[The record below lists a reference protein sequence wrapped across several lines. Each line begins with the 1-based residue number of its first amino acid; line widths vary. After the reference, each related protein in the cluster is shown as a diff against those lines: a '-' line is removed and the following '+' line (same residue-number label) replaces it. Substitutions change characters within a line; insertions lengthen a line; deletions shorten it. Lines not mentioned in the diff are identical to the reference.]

1 MLSRRI
7 TMIIRATVL
16 CTVAFSYG
24 QYSAI
29 KKLEKSINESNLE
42 QADSLFG
49 KVKENQFNQAQSAQY
64 NYLKAKFYSLHN
76 KDNLS
81 YEYYIKAKNQ
91 FKSLDSLDKVAKI
104 NIELLSLLLAINNN
118 NIDYNIYLKEAVDYA
133 IQKSNPAYLSSV
145 YKELGKSFYEANP
158 ILALKYFKNAEIES
172 VKAKNDLLQAQI
184 LQNIGA
190 TFAKDEVG
198 KPDSALYVYEK
209 ALLIYKKLGRI
220 EGIYNI
226 YTNKGVAF
234 TKKKD
239 YSQAIYY
246 LLKAD
251 SVNVKE
257 YTNKNKEALYGFL
270 SNAYKGKGD
279 YKKALEYTEK
289 QKVFQEILDE
299 NEQKK
304 AIKEIDS
311 KYKTREKE
319 KENQSLRKSL
329 QKNKKI
335 IYTVIFLM
343 AMLLFIGVLIFKN
356 IAKKKQIAEQERYIE
371 TQKLEKV
378 LKEQELNEIDLILES
393 QEKER
398 QVIANQL
405 HDSLGSLLATLKLN
419 FQNIKRQ
426 DHNDTDLKTNLYT
439 KTDELIEDAYQ
450 EVRNLSHL
458 KNSGVIGNEGLLV
471 SVKKMA
477 EKMTIINKLR
487 FTVIPFGLH
496 ERLEN
501 TIEVSIFR
509 MIQELCTNV
518 IKHAQATEVN
528 IYITQHNV
536 SGINVMIEDNGKGFD
551 IKNYHNSNG
560 IGLKNMQKK
569 VEHMGGTFTIDAIL
583 FKGTTIIIDIP
594 L

>member
-1 MLSRRI
+1 
-7 TMIIRATVL
+7 
-16 CTVAFSYG
+16 
-24 QYSAI
+24 
-29 KKLEKSINESNLE
+29 
-42 QADSLFG
+42 
-49 KVKENQFNQAQSAQY
+49 
-64 NYLKAKFYSLHN
+64 LHN

-81 YEYYIKAKNQ
+81 YEYYISAKNQ
-91 FKSLDSLDKVAKI
+91 FKKLDSLNKIAKI
-104 NIELLSLLLAINNN
+104 NIELVSLLLAINNN

-133 IQKSNPAYLSSV
+133 INKNNPAYLSSV
-145 YKELGKSFYEANP
+145 YKELGKSFYDTNP
-158 ILALKYFKNAEIES
+158 LLAIRYFTKAERES
-172 VKAKNDLLQAQI
+172 VKAKNELLQAQI

-209 ALLIYKKLGRI
+209 ALVIYKQLRRV

-234 TKKKD
+234 TKKKEYD
-239 YSQAIYY
+239 QALKY

-251 SVNVKE
+251 SISIKE
-257 YTNKNKEALYGFL
+257 YTNKNKEALYGFM

-279 YKKALEYTEK
+279 YKKALEYSEK

-311 KYKTREKE
+311 KYRTKEKE
-319 KENQSLRKSL
+319 KENQSLKASL
-329 QKNKKI
+329 QKNQRI
-335 IYTVIFLM
+335 IYAVVFLL
-343 AMLLFIGVLIFKN
+343 AILLIIGILIYQN
-356 IAKKKQIAEQERYIE
+356 IAKKKQIAEQEKYIE
-371 TQKLEKV
+371 TQKLEKL
-378 LKEQELNEIDLILES
+378 LKEQELNQIDLILES

-398 QVIANQL
+398 QLIANQL

-426 DHNDTDLKTNLYT
+426 SYSHSDLKTNLYL

-477 EKMTIINKLR
+477 EKMTIIDKLQ

-501 TIEVSIFR
+501 TIEVTIFR
-509 MIQELCTNV
+509 MIQELCANA
-518 IKHAQATEVN
+518 IKHAHASEVN
-528 IYITQHNV
+528 IYITQHNA
-536 SGINVMIEDNGKGFD
+536 SEINVMIEDNGMGFD
-551 IKNYHNSNG
+551 INKLQKTSG
-560 IGLKNMQKK
+560 IGLKNLQRKA
-569 VEHMGGTFTIDAIL
+569 EYMGGTFTIDSVL
-583 FKGTTIIIDIP
+583 SKGTTIIIDLP